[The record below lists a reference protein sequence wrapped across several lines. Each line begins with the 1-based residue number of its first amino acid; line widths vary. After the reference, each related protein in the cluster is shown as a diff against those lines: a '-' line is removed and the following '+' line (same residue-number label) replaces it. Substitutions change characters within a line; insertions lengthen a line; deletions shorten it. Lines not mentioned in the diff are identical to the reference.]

1 MIIPSLEGLTLT
13 KGNVGGSDAII
24 FPDLNGSREVRPEQI
39 AMICDRRLGIGADCL
54 MRIVRTE
61 TEAGWRI
68 DAWNSAGRPLVHA
81 GPFARLAA
89 HYLRVSGLI
98 ELFDGESVAFDG
110 PEGPLY
116 VTRTGLHYSTGY
128 ELALPVSE
136 ESVSRGYDVAV
147 SLDGV
152 KGVRGGLMVR
162 SSDFGVVVALEKDE
176 EMSAVTG
183 QAQYDPNVPGARL
196 TVVVPQGDAMFTDF
210 DGVER
215 PFSAFAARVFGEGPA
230 VEQGARDA
238 AVALHAWA
246 GETATGIYRADVA
259 GTGLE
264 IRFAGG
270 EIEMTG
276 PAEIVAEFS
285 LTGIAGEGR

>member
-1 MIIPSLEGLTLT
+1 MSCGP
-13 KGNVGGSDAII
+13 
-24 FPDLNGSREVRPEQI
+24 
-39 AMICDRRLGIGADCL
+39 RR
-54 MRIVRTE
+54 
-61 TEAGWRI
+61 EAGWRI

-98 ELFDGESVAFDG
+98 DLFDGESVAFDG
-110 PEGPLY
+110 PEDPLY

-152 KGVRGGLMVR
+152 KGVRGGLVVR

-196 TVVVPQGDAMFTDF
+196 TVVVPQGDAMFADF

-230 VEQGARDA
+230 VSSRVPGTLRW
-238 AVALHAWA
+238 LSTR
-246 GETATGIYRADVA
+246 GRGRLLP
-259 GTGLE
+259 GSTGLTSRE
-264 IRFAGG
+264 PGWKSDLPG
-270 EIEMTG
+270 ER
-276 PAEIVAEFS
+276 S
-285 LTGIAGEGR
+285 R